1 MRDVTRG
8 PAPTEHD
15 ARPLGKRP
23 DQLLHYDDLRV
34 PRPPVAGINVQCRLK
49 HFAIISYTVDPALL
63 RPMIPQRFRLDT
75 IMIDGR
81 EQALVSAVPFLNV
94 DFGLAAHPSPR
105 LEMPQVD
112 YRAYIID
119 EHTGERAVWFFGTTL
134 DSWSLPLPRYV
145 WQQPWHAG
153 RTRFDCRLGGGG
165 EHYEHYHMHTA
176 SAWGSAEVTLRQPP
190 ELPPASYP
198 GFGDEETA
206 LFYLTH
212 PLVGFYQ
219 RQRDGRLGAY
229 RVWHERLQVHPAE
242 LVNARFALFDRLGLV
257 SLARQQQPYSVL
269 VQPIN
274 DFTVYLPPTALE

>member
-94 DFGLAAHPSPR
+94 DFGLAAHPSPGWKCR
-105 LEMPQVD
+105 RWITAPTLLMSIPANGPSGFSVLPWTPGPCHCRVTSGSSPGMPDV
-112 YRAYIID
+112 
-119 EHTGERAVWFFGTTL
+119 
-134 DSWSLPLPRYV
+134 
-145 WQQPWHAG
+145 
-153 RTRFDCRLGGGG
+153 
-165 EHYEHYHMHTA
+165 
-176 SAWGSAEVTLRQPP
+176 
-190 ELPPASYP
+190 PASIADWVAAANTTSTTTCTP
-198 GFGDEETA
+198 
-206 LFYLTH
+206 H
-212 PLVGFYQ
+212 PL
-219 RQRDGRLGAY
+219 GA
-229 RVWHERLQVHPAE
+229 
-242 LVNARFALFDRLGLV
+242 ARK
-257 SLARQQQPYSVL
+257 
-269 VQPIN
+269 
-274 DFTVYLPPTALE
+274 

>member
-1 MRDVTRG
+1 
-8 PAPTEHD
+8 
-15 ARPLGKRP
+15 
-23 DQLLHYDDLRV
+23 
-34 PRPPVAGINVQCRLK
+34 
-49 HFAIISYTVDPALL
+49 
-63 RPMIPQRFRLDT
+63 MIPQRFRLDT

-153 RTRFDCRLGGGG
+153 RTRFDCRLG
-165 EHYEHYHMHTA
+165 
-176 SAWGSAEVTLRQPP
+176 
-190 ELPPASYP
+190 
-198 GFGDEETA
+198 
-206 LFYLTH
+206 
-212 PLVGFYQ
+212 
-219 RQRDGRLGAY
+219 AY

-274 DFTVYLPPTALE
+274 DFTVYLPPTPLE

>member
-198 GFGDEETA
+198 GVPIASGMSACRFTRQSWSTHVSRCSTGWAWSAWLASNSRTA
-206 LFYLTH
+206 YWFNPSTISPSICRQ
-212 PLVGFYQ
+212 PLWNKEPSHANRHG
-219 RQRDGRLGAY
+219 
-229 RVWHERLQVHPAE
+229 
-242 LVNARFALFDRLGLV
+242 
-257 SLARQQQPYSVL
+257 SPYPG
-269 VQPIN
+269 Q
-274 DFTVYLPPTALE
+274 D

>member
-153 RTRFDCRLGGGG
+153 RTRWWAFISVSVMAAWVPIASGMSACRFTRQSWSTHVSRCSTGW
-165 EHYEHYHMHTA
+165 A
-176 SAWGSAEVTLRQPP
+176 WSAWLASNSRTAYWFNPSTISPSICRQPLWNKESSP
-190 ELPPASYP
+190 CRSP
-198 GFGDEETA
+198 
-206 LFYLTH
+206 
-212 PLVGFYQ
+212 
-219 RQRDGRLGAY
+219 
-229 RVWHERLQVHPAE
+229 W
-242 LVNARFALFDRLGLV
+242 
-257 SLARQQQPYSVL
+257 LAISWSRPKKKLSH
-269 VQPIN
+269 
-274 DFTVYLPPTALE
+274 